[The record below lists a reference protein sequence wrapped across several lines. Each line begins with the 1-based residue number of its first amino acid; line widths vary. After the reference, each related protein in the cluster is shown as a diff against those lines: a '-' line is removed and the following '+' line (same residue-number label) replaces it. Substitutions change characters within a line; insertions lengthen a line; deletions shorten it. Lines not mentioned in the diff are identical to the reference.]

1 MRIETYNQV
10 QQLYR
15 ANKTVKTGKTEKG
28 SFSDQLHISD
38 MGKDIQ
44 SVKQAMAN
52 VPDIREEITEPLKQ
66 AVQSGAYQVSE
77 DSFAARLF
85 QKYNEMR

>member
-44 SVKQAMAN
+44 SVKQAMAVRIASVTVVLN
-52 VPDIREEITEPLKQ
+52 SQLQPAKVT
-66 AVQSGAYQVSE
+66 
-77 DSFAARLF
+77 
-85 QKYNEMR
+85 

>member
-52 VPDIREEITEPLKQ
+52 VPDIRAFETRGTERDISGQRGQLCRQAFPEI
-66 AVQSGAYQVSE
+66 
-77 DSFAARLF
+77 
-85 QKYNEMR
+85 